1 MPNTLPRALI
11 FLAALALTLEAL
23 LPLVAP
29 SAARGDDSPPAAQAP
44 VGDPALASLE
54 AQLYTAINGIRAQH
68 HRVTLTRD
76 PTLDRAARGHALD
89 MATRHYFSHETP
101 EGLNP
106 VDRIQRAGATDFT
119 LAAENVGM
127 TSKRN
132 PNQEIVQGWMH
143 SPAHRENLLA
153 PAFNATGLG
162 IARAAD
168 GTYYYTQVFATFP
181 R

>member
-11 FLAALALTLEAL
+11 FLAALALALHAL

-29 SAARGDDSPPAAQAP
+29 STAGGDDTPPAAP
-44 VGDPALASLE
+44 VDPALAALE
-54 AQLYTAINGIRAQH
+54 ADLHAAINAIRAQH
-68 HRVTLTRD
+68 HRVALTRN
-76 PTLDRAARGHALD
+76 PALDRAARGHSLD
-89 MATRHYFSHETP
+89 MATRRYFAHDTP

-106 VDRIQRAGATDFT
+106 VDRIQRAGATGFT

-127 TSKRN
+127 TTKGN
-132 PNQEIVQGWMH
+132 PNHEIVEGWMH
-143 SPAHRENLLA
+143 SPMHRENVLT
-153 PAFNATGLG
+153 PAFNASGVG

-168 GTYYYTQVFATFP
+168 GTYYYTQVYATFP